1 MVCCRGQY
9 AGGVVLGFLS
19 STFCSQHWLQTCCDF
34 TASTW
39 QSRHGWSS
47 PSAGATTIALTCC
60 CGCDTLR
67 QPHCPS
73 AQTSC
78 RVSSSQMGRRTTLHG
93 MLTTARWAR
102 RRVCRGTHHTT
113 TPTDHRLL
121 VRQEAAVARPL
132 SRRQPIGCSWAKRIA
147 CGRGGERDFAAALR
161 LLRGRVAPHCS
172 NCDATAQ
179 HGCQWP
185 SPAVCMSGLASGWVL
200 GAPALVWSPL
210 GHAKQCAVSWSV
222 DSHAVHRV

>member
-39 QSRHGWSS
+39 QSIHGWSS

-102 RRVCRGTHHTT
+102 RRVCRGTLIPPHR
-113 TPTDHRLL
+113 PT
-121 VRQEAAVARPL
+121 
-132 SRRQPIGCSWAKRIA
+132 IA
-147 CGRGGERDFAAALR
+147 CLCVRKQPWLGLYRAVNQSGAAGPEGSLAAEVESATLR
-161 LLRGRVAPHCS
+161 QLCGSCVAVLHRTA
-172 NCDATAQ
+172 ATAMPL
-179 HGCQWP
+179 H
-185 SPAVCMSGLASGWVL
+185 SMAASGQ
-200 GAPALVWSPL
+200 ALLFVCRAWRL
-210 GHAKQCAVSWSV
+210 DGC
-222 DSHAVHRV
+222 